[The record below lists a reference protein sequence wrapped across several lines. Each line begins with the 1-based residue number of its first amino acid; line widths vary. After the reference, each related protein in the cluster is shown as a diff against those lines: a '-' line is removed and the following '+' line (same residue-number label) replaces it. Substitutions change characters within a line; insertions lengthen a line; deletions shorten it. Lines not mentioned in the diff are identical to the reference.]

1 MSGGREN
8 SIIFCF
14 IVYTVPIGFILI
26 RGFVEKEKNQKSIM
40 NCGV

>member
-1 MSGGREN
+1 MTGGRQS

-26 RGFVEKEKNQKSIM
+26 RGFVEKEKNQESIM
-40 NCGV
+40 NCEV